1 MTTDGTGEERGRA
14 GRALERIGS
23 FAATVG
29 RTGPKKRPVRI
40 LVEAGLALAIF
51 GFLIFTVVSQ
61 WTEIRE
67 QGVEFSLV
75 WLIPA
80 LLMMVGYYTL
90 AAWLWGVILARLG
103 SPVSFGEAQRIWA
116 LPLLVRYIP
125 GSVLFVLAR
134 ILLAE
139 RVGVPRRVA
148 TAGIVYEMALSI
160 AAALAIS
167 TWFLIA
173 HPDLSD
179 YWTRWLPL
187 LVVPLLVAVLHP
199 KIFGPLSARLLR
211 ALGREPLPETI
222 GFGSVVGLFGL
233 FGLAWAVLG
242 VGVFFAS
249 RSAYVLGVGDL
260 AVVAA
265 SQTIGYLA
273 AVASAVVP
281 AGLGV
286 RDAAFAWA
294 VKVTI
299 PGGSFAVGA
308 ALAIAVR
315 ATQTVAE
322 LIYVGSVSVVERRRG
337 RTGKSEETVRSPD
350 PAA

>member
-1 MTTDGTGEERGRA
+1 MATDGTGEERGPV
-14 GRALERIGS
+14 GRFLERVGS

-40 LVEAGLALAIF
+40 ALEAGLAIAIF
-51 GFLIFTVVSQ
+51 GFLVFTVVSQ
-61 WTEIRE
+61 WSEVRE
-67 QGVEFSLV
+67 QGVEFSLL

-80 LLMMVGYYTL
+80 LAVIVGYYTM
-90 AAWLWGVILARLG
+90 AAWLWGLILTQLG
-103 SPVSFGEAQRIWA
+103 SPVTFGDSQRIWA

-199 KIFGPLSARLLR
+199 KIFGPLSSRLLR
-211 ALGREPLPETI
+211 ALGREPLPATI
-222 GFGSVVGLFGL
+222 GFGSVLVLFGL
-233 FGLAWAVLG
+233 FALAWAVMG

-249 RSAYVLGVGDL
+249 RSAYVLELGDL
-260 AVVAA
+260 AVVAS
-265 SQTIGYLA
+265 SQAIGYLA

-294 VKVTI
+294 VKVAI
-299 PGGSFAVGA
+299 PSQSFAVGA
-308 ALAIAVR
+308 TLAIAVR

-322 LIYVGSVSVVERRRG
+322 LIYVGSVSAIERRRKRADRDLRPG
-337 RTGKSEETVRSPD
+337 VEPEPGS
-350 PAA
+350 

>member
-1 MTTDGTGEERGRA
+1 MTTEGTGEDRGPV
-14 GRALERIGS
+14 GRALKKIGS
-23 FAATVG
+23 FAANVG
-29 RTGPKKRPVRI
+29 KSGPKKRPVRI

-61 WTEIRE
+61 WSEIRQ
-67 QGVEFSLV
+67 QGLEFSVL
-75 WLIPA
+75 WLAPA
-80 LLMMVGYYTL
+80 LAVMIVYYTV
-90 AAWLWGVILARLG
+90 AAWIWGVILGRLG
-103 SPVSFGEAQRIWA
+103 SEISFEESQRIWA

-125 GSVLFVLAR
+125 GSVLFLLAR

-148 TAGIVYEMALSI
+148 TAGIVYEQAISI

-187 LVVPLLVAVLHP
+187 LAVPLLVGVLHP
-199 KIFGPLSARLLR
+199 KIFGPLSTRLLT

-222 GFGSVVGLFGL
+222 DFRSVIGLFGL
-233 FGLAWAVLG
+233 YIVTWMIMG
-242 VGVFFAS
+242 VGVFFAA
-249 RSAYVLGVGDL
+249 RSAYVLGLGDL
-260 AVVAA
+260 VVVAA
-265 SQTIGYLA
+265 SQTIGFLA

-294 VKVTI
+294 VKVTV
-299 PGGSFAVGA
+299 PSESFGVGA
-308 ALAIAVR
+308 ALAITVR

-322 LIYVGSVSVVERRRG
+322 LIYVGAVSVVDRKRRI
-337 RTGKSEETVRSPD
+337 EETGRLEPEEA
-350 PAA
+350 PGA

>member
-1 MTTDGTGEERGRA
+1 MTTEGEGEQRGPV
-14 GRALERIGS
+14 GRALEKIGS

-29 RTGPKKRPVRI
+29 KTGPKKRPVRI
-40 LVEAGLALAIF
+40 LVEGGLALAIF
-51 GFLIFTVVSQ
+51 GFLVFTVVSQ
-61 WTEIRE
+61 WSEIRE
-67 QGVEFSLV
+67 QGVEFSLL
-75 WLIPA
+75 WLVPA
-80 LLMMVGYYTL
+80 LVVIVAYYTM

-103 SPVSFGEAQRIWA
+103 NPVTFGEAQRIWA

-148 TAGIVYEMALSI
+148 TAGIVYEQALSI
-160 AAALAIS
+160 AAALTIS

-187 LVVPLLVAVLHP
+187 LIVPLLLTILHP
-199 KIFGPLSARLLR
+199 KVFGPLSNRLLA

-222 GFGSVVGLFGL
+222 GFRSVLALFGL
-233 FGLAWAVLG
+233 FLALWSVMG
-242 VGVFFAS
+242 VGVFFAA
-249 RSAYVLGVGDL
+249 RSAYVLGIGDL
-260 AVVAA
+260 MVVTA
-265 SQTIGYLA
+265 SQTIGFLA

-294 VKVTI
+294 VKVAI
-299 PGGSFAVGA
+299 PSGSFGVGA
-308 ALAIAVR
+308 AIAIAVR
-315 ATQTVAE
+315 AAQTVAE
-322 LIYVGSVSVVERRRG
+322 LIYVGSVSLVERRRRRG
-337 RTGKSEETVRSPD
+337 EAGSPKPEGE

>member
-1 MTTDGTGEERGRA
+1 MATEGEGKERGAA
-14 GRALERIGS
+14 GRVLEKIGS

-29 RTGPKKRPVRI
+29 KTGPKKRPVRI
-40 LVEAGLALAIF
+40 LVEGGLALAIF

-61 WTEIRE
+61 WSEIRD
-67 QGVEFSLV
+67 QGVEFSLL

-80 LLMMVGYYTL
+80 LVVIVGYYTM

-103 SPVSFGEAQRIWA
+103 NPVTFGEAQRIWA

-139 RVGVPRRVA
+139 KVGVPRRVA
-148 TAGIVYEMALSI
+148 TAGLVYEQALSI
-160 AAALAIS
+160 AAALTIS
-167 TWFLIA
+167 TWFLIV
-173 HPDLSD
+173 HPDLAD

-187 LVVPLLVAVLHP
+187 LIVPLLMALLHP
-199 KIFGPLSARLLR
+199 KVFGPLSTKLLT

-222 GFGSVVGLFGL
+222 GFRSVIALFGL
-233 FGLAWAVLG
+233 FLVTWSIMGL
-242 VGVFFAS
+242 GVFFAA

-260 AVVAA
+260 VVVAA
-265 SQTIGYLA
+265 SQTIGFLA

-294 VKVTI
+294 VKVAI
-299 PGGSFAVGA
+299 PGGSFGVGA

-315 ATQTVAE
+315 AAQTVAE
-322 LIYVGSVSVVERRRG
+322 LIYVGSVSMVDRRSRRG
-337 RTGKSEETVRSPD
+337 ETDGPEPQVAPGG
-350 PAA
+350 